1 MSPAHEASLVL
12 FAETRNTMIPKSV
25 QCTPSATNLYVLLLA
40 LCKPFQDPSMRAP
53 TKGTWAGLG
62 GGSASDTGG

>member
-1 MSPAHEASLVL
+1 
-12 FAETRNTMIPKSV
+12 MIPKSV